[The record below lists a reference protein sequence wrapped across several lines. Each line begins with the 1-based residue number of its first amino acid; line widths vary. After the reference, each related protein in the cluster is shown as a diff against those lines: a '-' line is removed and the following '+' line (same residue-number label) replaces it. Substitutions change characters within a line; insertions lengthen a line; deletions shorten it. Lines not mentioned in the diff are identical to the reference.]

1 MATKFL
7 RLIRTRERG
16 SCVVLLLALSAWTAC
31 NNSAED
37 SAGSAFIPGS
47 AGSGTNIGNTGNE
60 PAAGTSSSA
69 GSSSLPPEKELDQ
82 TFRAPVATGSVLWTA
97 NPVSGRVALIDARTL
112 KVRMTN
118 AGFGPTYLAAVPSA
132 AGTDAA
138 IVLNVGSHDATFMEA
153 SADQPISV
161 TTIATHPGANSWT
174 ISDDGHLA
182 IAWTNVTQVPGGAP
196 DPADGFSEITV
207 IDLGSTPPESTRLSV
222 GFRPSQVVFDASKRH
237 AYAVV
242 DEGISVVELTGRPRV
257 AALFTVAPLGQ
268 AARDVNIA
276 PDGSFAIVRTNGSA
290 DVQVVDL
297 TAAGS
302 DPQAI
307 TLESDPTDLDLS
319 SDGKTAT
326 AVLGNETPPKV
337 VRFPVPVPG
346 TAAFDQALI
355 ASELVR
361 SVTLAPN
368 DEVAVL
374 YANAVPSNHV
384 TLLDLTSGPEFRFRT
399 VDLKSPVEQV
409 YVAPS
414 SETAITFQ
422 LPPAG
427 SQKKGLFSIVPAA
440 PGITRAPKIVAT
452 DAVPQ
457 DVAFSS
463 PAVGRALVTVSDPSS
478 TVHGVYVIGLANLEQ
493 NFVNLASQPL
503 VGATGIVPDAPIG
516 FVAQKHPEG
525 RITFIDLESGL
536 ARTLTGFEIAARVVQ

>member
-7 RLIRTRERG
+7 RSSRTRERG

-31 NNSAED
+31 NSSAED
-37 SAGSAFIPGS
+37 AAGSAFIPGS
-47 AGSGTNIGNTGNE
+47 TGGGTNIGNAGNE

-69 GSSSLPPEKELDQ
+69 GSGGLPPEKELDQ
-82 TFRAPVATGSVLWTA
+82 TFRAPVATGSVLWSA

-138 IVLNVGSHDATFMEA
+138 IVLNVGSHDATFMQA
-153 SADQPISV
+153 TADQPIAV

-174 ISDDGHLA
+174 ISDDGHFA
-182 IAWTNVTQVPGGAP
+182 IAWTDVTQIAGGSP

-207 IDLGSTPPESTRLSV
+207 IDLSVTPPESTRLSV
-222 GFRPSQVVFDASKRH
+222 GFRPSQVVFDANERH

-242 DEGISVVELTGRPRV
+242 DEGISVIELTGKPLV
-257 AALFTVAPLGQ
+257 SALFTVAALGRTS
-268 AARDVNIA
+268 RDVNIA

-297 TAAGS
+297 TVVGS
-302 DPQAI
+302 DPRPI

-337 VRFPVPVPG
+337 VRFAVPTPG
-346 TAAFDQALI
+346 SAAFDQASI
-355 ASELVR
+355 ESELVR

-368 DEVAVL
+368 DKVALL

-414 SETAITFQ
+414 SDTAITFQ
-422 LPPAG
+422 LPPAD
-427 SQKKGLFSIVPAA
+427 SAKKGLFSIVPAA

-452 DAVPQ
+452 DATPR

-463 PAVGRALVTVSDPSS
+463 PAVGRALVTVSDPNS
-478 TVHGVYVIGLANLEQ
+478 TVHRVYVVGLANLEQ
-493 NFVNLASQPL
+493 NFVELASEPL
-503 VGATGIVPDAPIG
+503 PGATGIVPDAPIG

>member
-7 RLIRTRERG
+7 RLIGTHERG
-16 SCVVLLLALSAWTAC
+16 SCLVLLLALSAWTAC
-31 NNSAED
+31 NSSAED
-37 SAGSAFIPGS
+37 SAGSAFVPGS
-47 AGSGTNIGNTGNE
+47 TGGGTNIGNTGNE
-60 PAAGTSSSA
+60 PAAGTTSSA
-69 GSSSLPPEKELDQ
+69 GTSSLPPEKELDQ

-132 AGTDAA
+132 AGSDAA
-138 IVLNVGSHDATFMEA
+138 LVLNVGSHDATFMQA
-153 SADQPISV
+153 TADQPIEV
-161 TTIATHPGANSWT
+161 TTIATHPGANSWA
-174 ISDDGHLA
+174 ISDDGHFA
-182 IAWTNVTQVPGGAP
+182 IAWTDVTQIPGSP

-207 IDLGSTPPESTRLSV
+207 IDLRSTPPESTRLSV

-242 DEGISVVELTGRPRV
+242 DEGISVIELTDKPLV
-257 AALFTVAPLGQ
+257 SALFTVATLGRT
-268 AARDVNIA
+268 ARDVNIA

-290 DVQVVDL
+290 NVQVVDL
-297 TAAGS
+297 TSPGS
-302 DPQAI
+302 EPQSI
-307 TLESDPTDLDLS
+307 TLESDATDLDLS

-346 TAAFDQALI
+346 AAAFDQALI

-452 DAVPQ
+452 DAAPQ

-463 PAVGRALVTVSDPSS
+463 PAVGRALVTVSDPNS
-478 TVHGVYVIGLANLEQ
+478 TVHGVYVLGLANLEQ
-493 NFVNLASQPL
+493 NFVQLASEPL